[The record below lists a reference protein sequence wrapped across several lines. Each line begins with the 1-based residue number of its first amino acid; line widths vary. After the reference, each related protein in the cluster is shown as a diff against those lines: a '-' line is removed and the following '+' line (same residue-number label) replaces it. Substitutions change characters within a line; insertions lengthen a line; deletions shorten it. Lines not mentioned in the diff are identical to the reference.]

1 MNNNY
6 QSYQTLGG
14 ITHGIGASTAGTTW
28 NGNSWQ
34 QPITSSNTTSTST
47 TSNTTSVPTPDT
59 ELPKI
64 PPHLQGTINI
74 QTASAPQL
82 VTLYS
87 EVYAYWNAQVSA
99 CKTSGDT
106 SSTAFQWAVYYSD
119 LSSRAAHH
127 YNHIKEQ
134 QGTGLVQHQRQH
146 QGRPAPAPA
155 PVTAAAP
162 LNPAQG
168 GGPPKSFQEYAHR
181 CMKQCVTE
189 TQRNSMKAMVELTIR
204 KSLQEVSMHSKNW
217 NVEPLLPLYQSISS
231 SRTSSNTTSTV
242 GKSYANAVSNSF
254 SNQDNYT
261 SGHVPPSNMNMTMT
275 MNDVYG
281 HSINTQQPQLQPQSP
296 RGGKRKRDKQESPN
310 KLRAQKL
317 PENNSYYGAPSP
329 TAHAHAHAS
338 PSFSSLSLPKTSKK
352 KVKISNPLSSM
363 SMSPSFHEGDFI
375 SLSSLSTVQ
384 YTKSKSNKLV
394 RVSVS
399 SNKSNKNKK
408 RDADAGFDASASR
421 LASRADRFS
430 GQGGIDTSG
439 NGSGS
444 GNGNKSLSEYSQ
456 AADVDRYMGKTVIGG
471 NANKYKLTEEDYEE
485 MTVKGSCQI
494 LEKEFLRLTA
504 PPRSE
509 LVRPQSVLEGHLKN
523 LLVGRRRNKKQ
534 IGLGRGSKV
543 PKGKDYDWF
552 CSQLKAIR
560 QDLRVQR
567 IFNSF
572 TVKVYETHARIALE
586 EEDLNEYN
594 QSQTQLQELY
604 DQLSTARGKERKKSL
619 ENENEFV
626 AYRIIYT
633 VFLTGNKKYQGGS
646 SDLFKIMLLLT
657 SEQRNHPF
665 VAHAL
670 KVRVAVADNDYHA
683 FFRLRNECPNHGAY
697 LMDNMIPQMRSVGL
711 KCMMKAYRPSLAV
724 DFLLTELGLVCAG
737 ESEKSAKKRGILW
750 LKGCGCVFEP
760 DCNMISAKDTILDE
774 AFLAGTKTSSLI

>member
-14 ITHGIGASTAGTTW
+14 MTHGIGASTAGSAW

-34 QPITSSNTTSTST
+34 QQSTNTRPNNNT
-47 TSNTTSVPTPDT
+47 TSNTTSVPTPGT

-64 PPHLQGTINI
+64 PPHLEGTINTN
-74 QTASAPQL
+74 TASAAQL

-87 EVYAYWNAQVSA
+87 EVYAYWNGQVSA

-106 SSTAFQWAVYYSD
+106 SSTAYQWAVYYTD

-127 YNHIKEQ
+127 YNYIKAQ
-134 QGTGLVQHQRQH
+134 QGTGQGQH
-146 QGRPAPAPA
+146 QGQSQPAPAP
-155 PVTAAAP
+155 TAAP
-162 LNPAQG
+162 SIPQ

-204 KSLQEVSMHSKNW
+204 KSLQENSMHSKNW
-217 NVEPLLPLYQSISS
+217 NVEPLLPLYQSI
-231 SRTSSNTTSTV
+231 TSSASVSATATSSTV
-242 GKSYANAVSNSF
+242 GKSYANALSNSF
-254 SNQDNYT
+254 SNQGNYT
-261 SGHVPPSNMNMTMT
+261 RGDVPASNTMNNMN
-275 MNDVYG
+275 VYG
-281 HSINTQQPQLQPQSP
+281 HSTQQLQPQPNSP
-296 RGGKRKRDKQESPN
+296 RGGKRKRDKQESPD
-310 KLRAQKL
+310 KYRAQAL
-317 PENNSYYGAPSP
+317 PQNNSYYGAPSP
-329 TAHAHAHAS
+329 TAHLNAIAHAP
-338 PSFSSLSLPKTSKK
+338 PSFSSLSFPKINKTSKK
-352 KVKISNPLSSM
+352 KAKNNPLVASTMPSS
-363 SMSPSFHEGDFI
+363 FEDEGDFI

-394 RVSVS
+394 RVSKAKQAS
-399 SNKSNKNKK
+399 FNKQKH
-408 RDADAGFDASASR
+408 DAGFDASATR

-430 GQGGIDTSG
+430 GQGGIDTTS
-439 NGSGS
+439 
-444 GNGNKSLSEYSQ
+444 NKVLSQYSQ
-456 AADVDRYMGKTVIGG
+456 PADIDRYMGKTVIGG
-471 NANKYKLTEEDYEE
+471 NAYGNGNKLTEEDYEE

-504 PPRSE
+504 PPREE
-509 LVRPQSVLEGHLKN
+509 LVRPQGVLERHLEN
-523 LLVGRRRNKKQ
+523 LLLRRKKNKK
-534 IGLGRGSKV
+534 KV
-543 PKGKDYDWF
+543 LKDVQKEYDWF
-552 CSQLKAIR
+552 CSQLKAMR

-586 EEDLNEYN
+586 EGDLNEYN

-604 DQLSTARGKERKKSL
+604 DQLSTARGKERKKAL

-646 SDLFKIMLLLT
+646 SDLFKIMLHLT

-683 FFRLRNECPNHGAY
+683 FFRLLNDCPNHGVY

-711 KCMMKAYRPSLAV
+711 KCMMKAYRPSLSV
-724 DFLLTELGLVCAG
+724 GFLLTELGFACGGG
-737 ESEKSAKKRGILW
+737 ESDQLAKERGILW
-750 LKGCGCVFEP
+750 LKGCGCIFEQ
-760 DCNMISAKDTILDE
+760 DNNMISAKDTILDE
-774 AFLAGTKTSSLI
+774 AFLAGTKKSSLI

>member
-1 MNNNY
+1 MYSKGSSMNNNY

-14 ITHGIGASTAGTTW
+14 MTHGIGASTAGSTW

-34 QPITSSNTTSTST
+34 QQSTSNTATNNTTSS
-47 TSNTTSVPTPDT
+47 TTSVPTPDT

-64 PPHLQGTINI
+64 PPHLEGTINI
-74 QTASAPQL
+74 NTASAAQL

-99 CKTSGDT
+99 GKTSGDT
-106 SSTAFQWAVYYSD
+106 SSTAYQWAVYYAD

-127 YNHIKEQ
+127 YNYIKAQ
-134 QGTGLVQHQRQH
+134 QGAGQY
-146 QGRPAPAPA
+146 QGQSQPAPA
-155 PVTAAAP
+155 TSTAP
-162 LNPAQG
+162 LIPQ

-189 TQRNSMKAMVELTIR
+189 TQRNSMKAMIELTIR
-204 KSLQEVSMHSKNW
+204 KSLQENSMHSKNW
-217 NVEPLLPLYQSISS
+217 NVEPLLPLYQSI
-231 SRTSSNTTSTV
+231 TSATSSTV
-242 GKSYANAVSNSF
+242 GKSYANALSNSF
-254 SNQDNYT
+254 SNQGNYT
-261 SGHVPPSNMNMTMT
+261 RGDVPASNSNT
-275 MNDVYG
+275 MNDMNVYG
-281 HSINTQQPQLQPQSP
+281 HSTQQLQPQLPSSP
-296 RGGKRKRDKQESPN
+296 RGGKRKRDKLESPD
-310 KLRAQKL
+310 KYRAQTL

-329 TAHAHAHAS
+329 TAHSNVTAIAHAS
-338 PSFSSLSLPKTSKK
+338 PSFSSLSLPKINKTSKK
-352 KVKISNPLSSM
+352 KAKNNPLVASTMPSS
-363 SMSPSFHEGDFI
+363 FEGDFI

-394 RVSVS
+394 RVSS
-399 SNKSNKNKK
+399 NTKASAKQASNKQKH
-408 RDADAGFDASASR
+408 DAGFDASASR

-430 GQGGIDTSG
+430 GQGGIDTTS
-439 NGSGS
+439 
-444 GNGNKSLSEYSQ
+444 NKVLSEYSQ
-456 AADVDRYMGKTVIGG
+456 PADIDRYMGKTVIGG
-471 NANKYKLTEEDYEE
+471 NAYGNGNKLTEEDYEE

-504 PPRSE
+504 PPREE
-509 LVRPQSVLEGHLKN
+509 LVRPQGVLERHLEN
-523 LLVGRRRNKKQ
+523 LLLRRRKNKKK
-534 IGLGRGSKV
+534 IL
-543 PKGKDYDWF
+543 KDIQKEYDWF
-552 CSQLKAIR
+552 CSQLKAMR

-586 EEDLNEYN
+586 EGDLNEYN

-604 DQLSTARGKERKKSL
+604 DQLSTARGKERKKAL

-683 FFRLRNECPNHGAY
+683 FFRLSNECPNHGVY

-711 KCMMKAYRPSLAV
+711 KCMMKAYRPSLSV
-724 DFLLTELGLVCAG
+724 GFLLTELGFTCGG
-737 ESEKSAKKRGILW
+737 ESDQLAKKRGILW

-760 DCNMISAKDTILDE
+760 DNNMISAKDTILDE
-774 AFLAGTKTSSLI
+774 AFLAGTKKSSLI